1 MSPRVHIARAT
12 ALAAFAA
19 FVVGFSATAW
29 AQVPASRAALEP
41 AIDSAI
47 APIVAQTVAAGLP
60 ADLLYAKAREGQVR
74 RVPVSRIEATVRTL
88 AQRLHVASDALAP
101 NPTTQE
107 LRAATDALA
116 HNVPED
122 VLREMRKAGGDG
134 SLAVPLGVLT
144 SLIARGATVEQATV
158 KVVELLQRGAVPK
171 NFIALEERV
180 REDVLAGRRPDESL
194 DLRMK
199 GIIPNLPQSAAS
211 AATADGLQSTGGP
224 RGGKRP

>member
-1 MSPRVHIARAT
+1 MMSSRFNIGRLA
-12 ALAAFAA
+12 ALAAVAIA
-19 FVVGFSATAW
+19 IPATVQ
-29 AQVPASRAALEP
+29 AQGPVPRATLDP
-41 AIDSAI
+41 AVDSVI
-47 APIVAQTVAAGLP
+47 APIVAQAVAVGLP

-88 AQRLHVASDALAP
+88 AQRLRVAHDALAP
-101 NPTTQE
+101 NPTSQE

-116 HNVPED
+116 HNVPEE
-122 VLREMRKAGGDG
+122 VLRDMRKAGGDG

-158 KVVELLQRGAVPK
+158 RVVELLQRGAVPK

-199 GIIPNLPQSAAS
+199 GIIPNLPQSATS

-224 RGGKRP
+224 RRAP

>member
-1 MSPRVHIARAT
+1 MMSSRFNIGPLA
-12 ALAAFAA
+12 ALAAVAIA
-19 FVVGFSATAW
+19 IPATVH
-29 AQVPASRAALEP
+29 AQGPVPRASIDP
-41 AIDSAI
+41 AVDSVI
-47 APIVAQTVAAGLP
+47 APIVAQAVAVGLP

-88 AQRLHVASDALAP
+88 AQRLRVAHDALAP
-101 NPTTQE
+101 NPTSQE

-116 HNVPED
+116 HNVPEE
-122 VLREMRKAGGDG
+122 VLRDMRKAGGDG

-158 KVVELLQRGAVPK
+158 RVVELLQRGAVPK

-199 GIIPNLPQSAAS
+199 GIIPNLPQSATS

-224 RGGKRP
+224 RRAP

>member
-1 MSPRVHIARAT
+1 MMSSRFNIGRLAALAAVALAIPATVRAQGPVARAT
-12 ALAAFAA
+12 LD
-19 FVVGFSATAW
+19 
-29 AQVPASRAALEP
+29 PAV
-41 AIDSAI
+41 DSVI
-47 APIVAQTVAAGLP
+47 APIVAQAVAVGLP

-88 AQRLHVASDALAP
+88 AQRLRVAHDALAP
-101 NPTTQE
+101 NPTSQE

-116 HNVPED
+116 HNVPEE
-122 VLREMRKAGGDG
+122 VLRDMRKAGGDG

-158 KVVELLQRGAVPK
+158 RVVELLQRGAVPK

-199 GIIPNLPQSAAS
+199 GIIPNLPQSATS

-224 RGGKRP
+224 RRAP

>member
-1 MSPRVHIARAT
+1 MMSSRFNIGRLAALAAVALAIPAMVRAQGPVARAT
-12 ALAAFAA
+12 LD
-19 FVVGFSATAW
+19 
-29 AQVPASRAALEP
+29 PAV
-41 AIDSAI
+41 DSVI
-47 APIVAQTVAAGLP
+47 APIVAQAVAVGLP

-88 AQRLHVASDALAP
+88 AQRLRVAHDALAP
-101 NPTTQE
+101 NPTSQE

-116 HNVPED
+116 HNVPEE
-122 VLREMRKAGGDG
+122 VLRDMRKAGGDG

-158 KVVELLQRGAVPK
+158 RVVELLQRGAVPK

-199 GIIPNLPQSAAS
+199 GIIPNLPQSATS

-224 RGGKRP
+224 RRAP

>member
-1 MSPRVHIARAT
+1 MMSSRFNIGRLAALAAVALAVPATVPAQGPVARAT
-12 ALAAFAA
+12 LD
-19 FVVGFSATAW
+19 
-29 AQVPASRAALEP
+29 PAV
-41 AIDSAI
+41 DSVI
-47 APIVAQTVAAGLP
+47 APIVAQAVAVGLP

-88 AQRLHVASDALAP
+88 AQRLRVAHDALAP
-101 NPTTQE
+101 NPTAQE

-116 HNVPED
+116 HNVPEE
-122 VLREMRKAGGDG
+122 VLRDMRKAGGDG

-158 KVVELLQRGAVPK
+158 RVVELLQRGAVPK

-199 GIIPNLPQSAAS
+199 GIIPNLPQSATS

-224 RGGKRP
+224 RRAP

>member
-1 MSPRVHIARAT
+1 MMIPRFIIGRLA
-12 ALAAFAA
+12 ALAALAVA
-19 FVVGFSATAW
+19 IPATVQ
-29 AQVPASRAALEP
+29 AQAQAGRAILDPAV
-41 AIDSAI
+41 DSAI

-88 AQRLHVASDALAP
+88 AQRLRVAHDALAP
-101 NPTTQE
+101 NPTSQE

-116 HNVPED
+116 HNVPEE
-122 VLREMRKAGGDG
+122 VLRDMRKAGGDG

-144 SLIARGATVEQATV
+144 SLIARGVPMEQATV
-158 KVVELLQRGAVPK
+158 KVVDLLQRGAVPK

-199 GIIPNLPQSAAS
+199 GIIPNLPQSGAS